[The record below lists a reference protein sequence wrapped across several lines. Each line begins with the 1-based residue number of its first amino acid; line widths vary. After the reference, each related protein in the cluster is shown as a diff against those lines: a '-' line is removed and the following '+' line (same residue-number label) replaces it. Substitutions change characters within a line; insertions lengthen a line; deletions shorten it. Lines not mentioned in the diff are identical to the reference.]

1 MLVHTSERNGWER
14 RTSNQRFGGSDSGQ
28 RPASWPP
35 DSLLVLPVPSLPAA
49 SPGSDT
55 APPSRRVTSHKPSVC
70 VVPACWQDGGTH
82 GDLRSHVQKMTEP
95 GSCWASEHIAPKPG
109 TQGPCHPP
117 RGLGG
122 LLLRQPFCPGVKSRW
137 VLATSAR
144 KWHASLCPKH
154 W

>member
-109 TQGPCHPP
+109 TQGPCPP
-117 RGLGG
+117 AAILPGSKVTLGPGHLGQEVARITVPQALVNTGG
-122 LLLRQPFCPGVKSRW
+122 LAPGD
-137 VLATSAR
+137 
-144 KWHASLCPKH
+144 
-154 W
+154 